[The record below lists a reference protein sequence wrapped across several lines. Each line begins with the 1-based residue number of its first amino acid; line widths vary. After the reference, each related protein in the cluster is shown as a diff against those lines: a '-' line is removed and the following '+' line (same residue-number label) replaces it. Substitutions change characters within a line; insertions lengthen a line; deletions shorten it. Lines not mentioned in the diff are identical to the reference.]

1 MKGRKPHPDPLPVIA
16 LAEGKDPN
24 VTDPDV
30 VASRSLVV
38 AAPFCPEP
46 VTEDRDALAAWQR
59 LVPELIK
66 AGLVTPIFEGM
77 LAAYCMVFARWVEAE
92 RELRKT
98 AKLVKSPSGYPLQN
112 PWLAIANRAIEQMR
126 QLGSDLGLSA
136 AALTR
141 ISRSAQLD
149 LFEAPAGAGGNE
161 DDGEAAGDGETVGG
175 AGE

>member
-1 MKGRKPHPDPLPVIA
+1 MRGRKPNPDPLPVIT
-16 LAEGKDPN
+16 LAEGKDAN
-24 VTDPDV
+24 ATDPDAV
-30 VASRSLVV
+30 TSRALTV

-46 VTEDRDALAAWQR
+46 VSENPDALAVWQR

-149 LFEAPAGAGGNE
+149 LFEQDRDLHG
-161 DDGEAAGDGETVGG
+161 GDGERRNG
-175 AGE
+175 AGRNGGR

>member
-16 LAEGKDPN
+16 LAEGRDPN

-46 VTEDRDALAAWQR
+46 VTEDPDALAAWNR
-59 LVPELIK
+59 LVPELIR

-141 ISRSAQLD
+141 ISRSTQLD
-149 LFEAPAGAGGNE
+149 LFEQEKAESGGE
-161 DDGEAAGDGETVGG
+161 
-175 AGE
+175 